1 MKKPATSAR
10 RADIGPR
17 RYGPS
22 ADSRASARQG
32 GGTYVPKAL
41 PEGTATT
48 MASARP
54 IFTLLLWPFQTVG
67 VATGWAASNN
77 LTASNAV

>member
-1 MKKPATSAR
+1 MKKPATSAAR

-41 PEGTATT
+41 PEGTATPARYNR
-48 MASARP
+48 MAAPVWQPPAEPPRRA
-54 IFTLLLWPFQTVG
+54 G
-67 VATGWAASNN
+67 ADDHYRYASRGI
-77 LTASNAV
+77 